1 VQVQGLNDWVRTN
14 IGGTLGLLFAA
25 VALMLAIGCGNVSML
40 LLARGAARQQELA
53 VRTAIG
59 ANRGL
64 IVRQLLTESVALSI
78 SGALAGVALASQLIR
93 LFVKW
98 MPDGLFPSRQRST

>member
-59 ANRGL
+59 ADRGL

-78 SGALAGVALASQLIR
+78 SGALAGDALASQLIR
-93 LFVKW
+93 LIVKW